1 MKLQNKFIFKSIVYS
16 SLSLAIYYSPITYAG
31 VEQFCEPN
39 LAINDKN
46 LNGCS
51 NLPVLY
57 PANDSQ
63 TNMTLLLSDLGLATI
78 KPMTADGNLWDANY
92 GTVPFDAANIS
103 ALTENRILN
112 QREKLS
118 QKDEIIFDER
128 CYSFNSG
135 NAAFISQVKI
145 NKNIPANEKQLLIN
159 ERQKMNQCGDK
170 IALIAVD
177 PNWSV
182 TTRQYA
188 SYLNASILFYNANYS
203 AATKIYT
210 VLSTVEDTWLKET
223 ALYMLIRTSLNSA
236 YTTGVDQYGDVYL
249 DNINQNLLKQFLDH
263 ITVYLK
269 AYPNGQYVASARGFM
284 RRGLWLSKRQDL
296 LVNEIVWQIH
306 NPKSKFYNL
315 EMSQLPAEI
324 DRRVF
329 NSQYFNVNN
338 LKDPFF
344 LATYD
349 LMYMRM
355 PASDPYRPITWAQ
368 LAAQKEFFKAQPEL
382 FQYLQAVHLLSVQN
396 KPQEALSYLPKDN
409 IKNNNYLQLSQSFL
423 KGQILEKTGQKQ
435 LAEHYWNQQFA
446 QAKDSYQKGLFE
458 TALSN
463 HLAARQ
469 DYSAFIGKKAQM
481 SQLNLQRN
489 FITQVANADSLQKI
503 IQSNDSTLDQKQ
515 AATYTLLSKSLVH
528 QNFDLFKQSFA
539 FMPKNAV
546 QYKGYNSDN
555 EQLKNKPDFSNF
567 IWNGANITPQLKCS
581 NLETLVNQLA
591 QTPKDPLLNVCLGE
605 YFRSEQGYSV
615 QQLAYAEQQQSSFSG
630 KIFSRGQVYK
640 DILKSSSKDDL
651 HAYALYR
658 SIQCYAPSG
667 INDCGD
673 AGVSKPVRKQWYDQ
687 IKRDYPNSTWAK
699 SLKYYW

>member
-16 SLSLAIYYSPITYAG
+16 SLSLVICYSPITYAG

-63 TNMTLLLSDLGLATI
+63 TNMTLLLSDLELATI
-78 KPMTADGNLWDANY
+78 KPMTADANLWDAVY
-92 GTVPFDAANIS
+92 GTVPFDAANLS
-103 ALTENRILN
+103 SLTQNKLPN
-112 QREKLS
+112 QRKRLERN
-118 QKDEIIFDER
+118 DTVFDER
-128 CYSFNSG
+128 CTSFDSG
-135 NAAFISQVKI
+135 NQTFNTQVQN
-145 NKNIPANEKQLLIN
+145 NKAIPNLEKQILIS
-159 ERQKMNQCGDK
+159 ERKKMNQCGDK
-170 IALIAVD
+170 IELIAIN
-177 PNWSV
+177 PNWSI

-188 SYLNASILFYNANYS
+188 SYLNASILFYNSNYS

-210 VLSTVEDTWLKET
+210 VLTNVEDTWLKET
-223 ALYMLIRTSLNSA
+223 SQYMLIRTSLNSA
-236 YTTGVDQYGDVYL
+236 YATGVDKYGDVYL
-249 DNINQNLLKQFLDH
+249 DNINQNLLKQFLDN
-263 ITVYLK
+263 INAYLK
-269 AYPNGQYVASARGFM
+269 AYPNGQYIASARGFM
-284 RRGLWLSKRQDL
+284 RRGFWLSKRQDL
-296 LVNEIVWQIH
+296 LVNEIVWQLK
-306 NPKSKFYNL
+306 NPTSKFYNL
-315 EMSQLPAEI
+315 EMSELPAEI

-329 NSQYFNVNN
+329 NSQYFNVKN

-382 FQYLQAVHLLSVQN
+382 FQYLQAAHLFFVQN
-396 KPQEALSYLPKDN
+396 KAQEAQNYLAKAN
-409 IKNNNYLQLSQSFL
+409 AKNGSYLQLSQTFL
-423 KGQILEKTGQKQ
+423 KGQILEKIGQPQNAEEYWHQQ
-435 LAEHYWNQQFA
+435 LT
-446 QAKDSYQKGLFE
+446 QAKDSYQRGLFE

-463 HLAARQ
+463 HLAIKQ
-469 DYSAFIGKKAQM
+469 DYSAFIGKKAQIT
-481 SQLNLQRN
+481 QPNLQRN
-489 FITQVANADSLQKI
+489 FITQIANTNSLQKI
-503 IQSNDSTLDQKQ
+503 IQSDQSNINQKQ
-515 AATYTLLSKSLVH
+515 AAIYTLLSKSLVH
-528 QNFDLFKQSFA
+528 QQFELFKQSYA
-539 FMPKNAV
+539 FMPQNAM
-546 QYKGYNSDN
+546 QYQGYNSDN

-673 AGVSKPVRKQWYDQ
+673 AEVSKPVRKQWYDQ
-687 IKRDYPNSTWAK
+687 IKRDYPNSTWTK

>member
-16 SLSLAIYYSPITYAG
+16 SLSLVIYYSPITYAG

-78 KPMTADGNLWDANY
+78 KPMTADANLWDAVY
-92 GTVPFDAANIS
+92 GTVPFDAANLS
-103 ALTENRILN
+103 SLTQNKLPN
-112 QREKLS
+112 QRKRLERN
-118 QKDEIIFDER
+118 DTVFDER
-128 CYSFNSG
+128 CASFDSG
-135 NAAFISQVKI
+135 NQTFNTQVQN
-145 NKNIPANEKQLLIN
+145 NKAIPNLEKQILIS
-159 ERQKMNQCGDK
+159 ERKKMNQCGDK
-170 IALIAVD
+170 IELIAIN
-177 PNWSV
+177 PNWSI

-188 SYLNASILFYNANYS
+188 SYLNASILFYNSNYS

-210 VLSTVEDTWLKET
+210 VLTTVEDTWLKET
-223 ALYMLIRTSLNSA
+223 SQYMLIRTSLNSA
-236 YTTGVDQYGDVYL
+236 YATGVDKYGDVYL
-249 DNINQNLLKQFLDH
+249 DNINQNLLKQFLDN
-263 ITVYLK
+263 INAYLK
-269 AYPNGQYVASARGFM
+269 AYPNGQYIASARGFM
-284 RRGLWLSKRQDL
+284 RRGFWLSKRQDL

-329 NSQYFNVNN
+329 NSQYFNVKN

-382 FQYLQAVHLLSVQN
+382 FQYLQAAHLFFVQN
-396 KPQEALSYLPKDN
+396 KAQEAQNYLAKAN
-409 IKNNNYLQLSQSFL
+409 AKNSSYLQLSQTFL
-423 KGQILEKTGQKQ
+423 RGQILEKIGQPQNAEEYWRQQ
-435 LAEHYWNQQFA
+435 LA
-446 QAKDSYQKGLFE
+446 QAKDSYQRGLFE

-463 HLAARQ
+463 HLAIKQ
-469 DYSAFIGKKAQM
+469 DYSAFIGKKAQIT
-481 SQLNLQRN
+481 QPNLQRN
-489 FITQVANADSLQKI
+489 FITQIANTNSLQKI
-503 IQSNDSTLDQKQ
+503 IQSDQSNINQKQ
-515 AATYTLLSKSLVH
+515 AAIYTLLSKSLVH
-528 QNFDLFKQSFA
+528 QQFELFKQSYA
-539 FMPKNAV
+539 FMPQNAM
-546 QYKGYNSDN
+546 QYQGYNSDN

-605 YFRSEQGYSV
+605 YFRSEQGYSL
-615 QQLAYAEQQQSSFSG
+615 QQLAYAEQQKSSFSG

-673 AGVSKPVRKQWYDQ
+673 AEVSKPVRKQWYDQ

>member
-16 SLSLAIYYSPITYAG
+16 SLSLVIYYSPITYAG

-78 KPMTADGNLWDANY
+78 KPLTADGNLWDANY

-118 QKDEIIFDER
+118 KKDEIIFDER

-329 NSQYFNVNN
+329 NSQYFNVKN

-382 FQYLQAVHLLSVQN
+382 FQYLQAVHLLFVQN

-469 DYSAFIGKKAQM
+469 DYSAFIGKKAKM

-567 IWNGANITPQLKCS
+567 ICNGANITPQLKCS

-591 QTPKDPLLNVCLGE
+591 QTPKDSLLNVCLGE

-615 QQLAYAEQQQSSFSG
+615 QQLGYAEQQQSSFSG
-630 KIFSRGQVYK
+630 KIFARGQVYK

-673 AGVSKPVRKQWYDQ
+673 AEVSKPVRKQWYDQ